1 MARCQGARG
10 IRAALQLR
18 GLSPPPCTRGR
29 TVQPE
34 LPEHFSPR
42 AWSATW
48 FPAFITAHLWPLFQV
63 AKTEMMRLFSWF
75 VWVAIV
81 LTRTIRL
88 QNMALFYRVHILF
101 IAINNNLIL
110 TTQRFHTILYTAGKL
125 KFSCRWAAFGNKP
138 KYPHSA
144 AGLCLTL
151 SHCTSPPQWVSR
163 AKACIK
169 VLGKA

>member
-1 MARCQGARG
+1 MARCQGTRG
-10 IRAALQLR
+10 IRAPLQLR
-18 GLSPPPCTRGR
+18 GLSQPPHTWGR

-34 LPEHFSPR
+34 LPEHFSPC
-42 AWSATW
+42 AWSVTW
-48 FPAFITAHLWPLFQV
+48 FPAFTTAHLWPLFQV
-63 AKTEMMRLFSWF
+63 DKTEMMRLFSWF

-81 LTRTIRL
+81 LPRTIRL

-110 TTQRFHTILYTAGKL
+110 TTQHFHTILYTTVTL
-125 KFSCRWAAFGNKP
+125 KFSWRWAAFGNTP
-138 KYPHSA
+138 KSPHSA

-151 SHCTSPPQWVSR
+151 SHCTSPPRWVSR